1 MTRDSNPCPA
11 PASWPLPC
19 LTPEPSA
26 SFHLMTQ
33 IAYLGTGLLGAALAE
48 AAAKRGDQVTVW
60 NRTADKARALEQ
72 FGIHVATR
80 PADAVRGATR
90 VHLVLRDDPV
100 VDEVI
105 AALRPGLDPD
115 AIVLDHTTTQPKL
128 TGERSRRLNAE
139 GVRYIHCPV
148 FIGPA
153 AARAGQGI
161 ILASGPRPLFD
172 AVKDALSHMAP
183 RVEYFGERP
192 DLAAVYKL
200 CGNAIIIGLS
210 GIVADVFA
218 IAGGSGVAPEDALRL
233 LDFFNPAAIMT
244 GRGRNMAKR
253 DFAPA
258 FGLVMA
264 RKDVRLMMESANG
277 TPLIT
282 LPAIA
287 ARMDALIAEGL
298 GESDLG
304 VLGKDSVEKSK

>member
-1 MTRDSNPCPA
+1 MT
-11 PASWPLPC
+11 
-19 LTPEPSA
+19 
-26 SFHLMTQ
+26 H
-33 IAYLGTGLLGAALAE
+33 IAYLGTGLLGSAFAE
-48 AAAKRGDQVTVW
+48 AAAKRGDEVTVW

-72 FGIHVATR
+72 FGIRVAAT

-90 VHLVLRDDPV
+90 VHLVLKDDPV
-100 VDEVI
+100 VDDVI
-105 AALRPGLDPD
+105 AALRPGLGHD
-115 AIVLDHTTTQPKL
+115 AIIVDHTTTQPKL
-128 TGERSRRLNAE
+128 TGERSARLNAE

-161 ILASGPRPLFD
+161 ILASGPKVLFD

-210 GIVADVFA
+210 GIMADVFA
-218 IAGGSGVAPEDALRL
+218 IAGGSDVAPDDALRL
-233 LDFFNPAAIMT
+233 LDFFNPAAIMA

-253 DFAPA
+253 NFAPA
-258 FGLVMA
+258 FELVMA

-298 GESDLG
+298 GASDLG
-304 VLGKDSVEKSK
+304 VLGKDSVG